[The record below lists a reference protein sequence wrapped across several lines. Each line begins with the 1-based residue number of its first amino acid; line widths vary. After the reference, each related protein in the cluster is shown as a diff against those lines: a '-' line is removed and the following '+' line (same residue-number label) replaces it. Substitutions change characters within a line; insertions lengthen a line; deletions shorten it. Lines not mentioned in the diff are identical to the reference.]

1 MPGLGKFGGIMAI
14 RSRLAQVAVAALGVL
29 AVGPAV
35 AASPAADLFYQR
47 AVMTAAD
54 GACRLFAPDVATA
67 LAASKAQARGAAL
80 RSGADPAGLAA
91 VEAQASAAGAASC
104 HSPAIAAAADQVRAA
119 FAGYAHLDHMDFPGE
134 FAAWLAERPAS
145 DTEPR
150 WHASQRDRF
159 GWDVMRFGLAGH
171 GDDRPLT
178 AVASF
183 ADSAQPYGARLVM
196 RDVDATS
203 GPYLDAR
210 QADIDGHIP
219 IDGRLPPRASSR
231 VFEAGEM
238 TAADKALVTPDMPGA
253 WSFAFPQAASDAL
266 AQLDPR
272 ETVAVEF
279 LFTGDDGESVRTAY
293 VEVGDFAAARA
304 FQSIPQQ

>member
-1 MPGLGKFGGIMAI
+1 M
-14 RSRLAQVAVAALGVL
+14 
-29 AVGPAV
+29 
-35 AASPAADLFYQR
+35 
-47 AVMTAAD
+47 
-54 GACRLFAPDVATA
+54 A

-91 VEAQASAAGAASC
+91 LEAQAGAAGAAGCQS
-104 HSPAIAAAADQVRAA
+104 ANIAAAAQQVRSA

-134 FAAWLAERPAS
+134 FASWLAERPAS
-145 DTEPR
+145 DSETR
-150 WHASQRDRF
+150 WHASQRARF
-159 GWDVMRFGLAGH
+159 GWDVLLFGLAGH
-171 GDDRPLT
+171 GADRPLT

-183 ADSAQPYGARLVM
+183 ADGAQPYGARLVL
-196 RDVDATS
+196 RDTDATN

-219 IDGRLPPRASSR
+219 IDARLPPRASSR

-238 TAADKALVTPDMPGA
+238 AAADKALLPSDMTSA
-253 WSFAFPQAASDAL
+253 WSFQFPQAASDAL

-279 LFTGDDGESVRTAY
+279 LFAGDNGETVRTAY
-293 VEVGDFAAARA
+293 VEVGDFAAAQA
-304 FQSIPQQ
+304 FQSIAQR

>member
-1 MPGLGKFGGIMAI
+1 MAI
-14 RSRLAQVAVAALGVL
+14 RGGLAQAAAMALGVL
-29 AVGPAV
+29 AVGPAL

-80 RSGADPAGLAA
+80 RSGADPASLAA
-91 VEAQASAAGAASC
+91 LEAQASGAGAANCRS
-104 HSPAIAAAADQVRAA
+104 ATIAAAAAQVRAA
-119 FAGYAHLDHMDFPGE
+119 FASYAHLDHMDFPGE
-134 FAAWLAERPAS
+134 FADWLAERPAS

-150 WHASQRDRF
+150 WHLSQRDRF

-171 GDDRPLT
+171 GDTRPLT

-183 ADSAQPYGARLVM
+183 ADGAQPYGARLVL
-196 RDVDATS
+196 RDPDATN

-210 QADIDGHIP
+210 QADIDGRIP
-219 IDGRLPPRASSR
+219 IDGRLPPRSASR

-293 VEVGDFAAARA
+293 VEVGDFAAAKA